1 MGLIK
6 PNIVFT
12 KYVNIFGPKPTF
24 LASEHLLRLAQCFEF
39 DMPALREHEHFF
51 LLLWGQLRTPALGL
65 INCFEN
71 PSLGGE
77 SPSIVDEYP
86 EYSDE
91 KVYYRC
97 SELQDT
103 MSH

>member
-1 MGLIK
+1 
-6 PNIVFT
+6 
-12 KYVNIFGPKPTF
+12 
-24 LASEHLLRLAQCFEF
+24 
-39 DMPALREHEHFF
+39 MPALREHEHFF

-91 KVYYRC
+91 KVLSLLRTSRC
-97 SELQDT
+97 YEPLK
-103 MSH
+103 